1 MGRSLL
7 ESVKDMG
14 KAIGVGGA
22 FAFTVLAAGF
32 IGFKLGKPTGLEI
45 LGLILGLII
54 GLIAALYSILRAFP
68 YSGKE

>member
-1 MGRSLL
+1 MGLSLL

-22 FAFTVLAAGF
+22 FAFTVLTAGF
-32 IGFKLGKPTGLEI
+32 IGFKLGKTAGLEVFGLI
-45 LGLILGLII
+45 LGLILGLV
-54 GLIAALYSILRAFP
+54 AAIYSILRAFP